1 MNIIFLGAQ
10 YMFPNSK
17 KDFRV
22 IGLSII
28 VNFIISFITY
38 FIDKPFWFNEN
49 QLLYIFATIAQIT
62 GSLLGLTLAA
72 YTLIDDKFKKIG
84 DSEESSLDYAN
95 QIRAENFDN
104 LISISILSIFTI
116 ILSLL
121 VLLIYRNK
129 HLEITIFF
137 MLESIYIFIRLLI
150 KIYIF
155 IQDANPNNIIIKKEK
170 EKELF
175 DSEYTTNH
183 TMEEKSFASFIT
195 YYNVLEEAIKNYAQ
209 KQLPEKNNNINLQ
222 FLDSLSILRD
232 LDIISQKCYA
242 QINELRLYRNSLVHS
257 TEDNKIVNSTLF
269 EILKN
274 ICNLFLSLTESSDN
288 DNLYSEA
295 KIKLDN
301 YVDSLASNID
311 EKLLCFLIKHPGATL
326 QDITDSLN
334 ITVSATKRK
343 LQKLIIYGYVTKQD
357 NNKHITFHPDSS
369 LPEINGSFSFDYS
382 NNNGVYII
390 GDNEWKFSTKWSK
403 GSDKIIHAYSDSDDI
418 DCIARIKNVSNIS
431 NMQKDILL
439 KQDYSSRCR
448 DIGIGDVAIWKNI
461 HGHYLLTLVKQIQ
474 DDTRDH
480 DSDLLEC
487 EYKIIL

>member
-1 MNIIFLGAQ
+1 
-10 YMFPNSK
+10 MFPNSK

-28 VNFIISFITY
+28 INFIISFITY

-121 VLLIYRNK
+121 VLLIYRNR

-137 MLESIYIFIRLLI
+137 MLESIYIFIQLLI

-183 TMEEKSFASFIT
+183 IMEEKSFASFIT

-257 TEDNKIVNSTLF
+257 TEDNKIVNPTLF

-274 ICNLFLSLTESSDN
+274 ICNLFLSLTESSAN

-311 EKLLCFLIKHPGATL
+311 EKLLCF
-326 QDITDSLN
+326 S
-334 ITVSATKRK
+334 
-343 LQKLIIYGYVTKQD
+343 
-357 NNKHITFHPDSS
+357 
-369 LPEINGSFSFDYS
+369 
-382 NNNGVYII
+382 
-390 GDNEWKFSTKWSK
+390 
-403 GSDKIIHAYSDSDDI
+403 
-418 DCIARIKNVSNIS
+418 
-431 NMQKDILL
+431 
-439 KQDYSSRCR
+439 
-448 DIGIGDVAIWKNI
+448 
-461 HGHYLLTLVKQIQ
+461 
-474 DDTRDH
+474 
-480 DSDLLEC
+480 
-487 EYKIIL
+487 

>member
-28 VNFIISFITY
+28 INFIISFITY

-121 VLLIYRNK
+121 VLLIYRNR

-137 MLESIYIFIRLLI
+137 MLESIYIFIQLLI

-183 TMEEKSFASFIT
+183 IMEEKSFASFIT

-242 QINELRLYRNSLVHS
+242 QINELRLYRNSTCS
-257 TEDNKIVNSTLF
+257 
-269 EILKN
+269 
-274 ICNLFLSLTESSDN
+274 
-288 DNLYSEA
+288 
-295 KIKLDN
+295 
-301 YVDSLASNID
+301 
-311 EKLLCFLIKHPGATL
+311 
-326 QDITDSLN
+326 
-334 ITVSATKRK
+334 
-343 LQKLIIYGYVTKQD
+343 
-357 NNKHITFHPDSS
+357 
-369 LPEINGSFSFDYS
+369 
-382 NNNGVYII
+382 
-390 GDNEWKFSTKWSK
+390 
-403 GSDKIIHAYSDSDDI
+403 
-418 DCIARIKNVSNIS
+418 
-431 NMQKDILL
+431 
-439 KQDYSSRCR
+439 
-448 DIGIGDVAIWKNI
+448 
-461 HGHYLLTLVKQIQ
+461 
-474 DDTRDH
+474 
-480 DSDLLEC
+480 
-487 EYKIIL
+487 

>member
-1 MNIIFLGAQ
+1 
-10 YMFPNSK
+10 MFPNSK

-28 VNFIISFITY
+28 INFIISFITY

-121 VLLIYRNK
+121 VLLIYRNR

-137 MLESIYIFIRLLI
+137 MLESIYIFIQLLI

-183 TMEEKSFASFIT
+183 IMEEKSFASFIT

-257 TEDNKIVNSTLF
+257 TEDNKIVNPTLF

-274 ICNLFLSLTESSDN
+274 ICNLFLSLTESSAN

-301 YVDSLASNID
+301 
-311 EKLLCFLIKHPGATL
+311 
-326 QDITDSLN
+326 
-334 ITVSATKRK
+334 
-343 LQKLIIYGYVTKQD
+343 
-357 NNKHITFHPDSS
+357 
-369 LPEINGSFSFDYS
+369 
-382 NNNGVYII
+382 
-390 GDNEWKFSTKWSK
+390 
-403 GSDKIIHAYSDSDDI
+403 
-418 DCIARIKNVSNIS
+418 
-431 NMQKDILL
+431 
-439 KQDYSSRCR
+439 
-448 DIGIGDVAIWKNI
+448 
-461 HGHYLLTLVKQIQ
+461 
-474 DDTRDH
+474 
-480 DSDLLEC
+480 
-487 EYKIIL
+487 